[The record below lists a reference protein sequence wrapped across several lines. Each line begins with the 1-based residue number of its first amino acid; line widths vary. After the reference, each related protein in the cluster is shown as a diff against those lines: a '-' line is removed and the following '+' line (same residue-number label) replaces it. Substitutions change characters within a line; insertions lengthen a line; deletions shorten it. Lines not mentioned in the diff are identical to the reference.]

1 MAYSA
6 EDRQKVRN
14 AYINSNLTLEL
25 IAVQAGISVPTVSR
39 WKRDA
44 ADRGDNWDKHR
55 AAVLMAGGGIE
66 DISRMILLGTLT
78 EYQVTM
84 EKIRENPDIPAP
96 ERVDMLTRL
105 GDSFSK
111 CIAASKKVLPETNEL
126 AIAMEVLKML
136 GELISR
142 QYPKHL
148 HAYLEIMPALGD
160 EVKKKYG

>member
-1 MAYSA
+1 MAYPS

-14 AYINSNLTLEL
+14 AFINSNLSLEL
-25 IAVQAGISVPTVSR
+25 VAAQAGIPVSTVSR

-44 ADRGDNWDKHR
+44 ADKGDNWDKHR
-55 AAVLMAGGGIE
+55 AAILMAGGGIE

-84 EKIRENPDIPAP
+84 ERIRENPGIPAE

-126 AIAMEVLKML
+126 AVAMEVVKVL
-136 GELISR
+136 GELVSR

-148 HAYLEIMPALGD
+148 QAYLEMLPALGD